1 MASGG
6 GSTLRIFSTQSNNL
20 TVVQAN
26 KIMVEIT
33 LPLPA
38 HGYKDVD
45 PGELDLQT
53 IINQIAQKFR
63 VHLEVDFD
71 ESDAI
76 ITVFAL
82 NKPGAHGALNAL
94 RNILVCKSGEKSVW
108 RPFALVRPPRS
119 GKENMKTVLQTVGGK
134 NGARPTATNARGPK
148 SSDAGPVVKAQEEE
162 YKEELKKALAFTVQ
176 NLKHVPNKMRMR
188 VHFGTFRLREWKKG
202 QTEYTFS
209 ELESIVRRAGPR
221 GTSSI
226 DKHIGQAEI
235 ADALRSRVAS
245 ICGSVPRTVRSD
257 SVDDIKP
264 VHSLVIITKNL
275 HVELGVDTIQTKGR
289 AGQVTY
295 TFGPPAAFRR
305 EKRSRAIE
313 ILNSCPEGHYDW
325 ILEIHNQIDT
335 QDFNAAI
342 PFRSTDIRNSF
353 KFTNNVLPG
362 GFPAITVLAH
372 FMNTF
377 DVEGILGRTTWSYM
391 LNSEYCVEVSI
402 HHKWGSDTKLPP
414 VTGTGVTLYG
424 SDWDDDMDLEDL
436 STAPRKWND
445 FGKQF
450 LHVDGPT
457 RHRNPDTDPYDDFL
471 NRVRFVGNLLD
482 EAADEAASSH

>member
-6 GSTLRIFSTQSNNL
+6 GSTLRSFSTQSNNL
-20 TVVQAN
+20 TMVQN
-26 KIMVEIT
+26 YKIKLEIT
-33 LPLPA
+33 LTLPA

-45 PGELDLQT
+45 PSELDLQT
-53 IINQIAQKFR
+53 IINQIAQKFK
-63 VHLEVDFD
+63 VHIEMDFD

-76 ITVFAL
+76 MTVFAP
-82 NKPGAHGALNAL
+82 NKTGAHGALNAL
-94 RNILVCKSGEKSVW
+94 RNMLVCKSGEKSVW
-108 RPFALVRPPRS
+108 HPFALVRPPRS
-119 GKENMKTVLQTVGGK
+119 CKENMKIVLSIVEGK
-134 NGARPTATNARGPK
+134 KGSRPTAKNAGGPK
-148 SSDAGPVVKAQEEE
+148 SSDADPVDKTQEEE

-188 VHFGTFRLREWKKG
+188 VHFGTFRLKEWKKG

-209 ELESIVRRAGPR
+209 ELESI
-221 GTSSI
+221 
-226 DKHIGQAEI
+226 AEI
-235 ADALRSRVAS
+235 AEALRSRVAS

-275 HVELGVDTIQTKGR
+275 HVELGIDTIQTKGW

-295 TFGPPAAFRR
+295 AFGPPAAFRR
-305 EKRSRAIE
+305 EKRARAIE

-325 ILEIHNQIDT
+325 ILEIHNQIDR
-335 QDFNAAI
+335 QDFKAAI
-342 PFRSTDIRNSF
+342 PFRSTDVRNNF
-353 KFTNNVLPG
+353 EFTNNVLPG
-362 GFPAITVLAH
+362 GFPAIIVLAH
-372 FMNTF
+372 FMNAF
-377 DVEGILGRTTWSYM
+377 GVEGVLGRTTWSYM
-391 LNSEYCVEVSI
+391 LNSEYCIEISI
-402 HHKWGSDTKLPP
+402 YHKWGSDTKLPP
-414 VTGTGVTLYG
+414 TTSTGVTLYG

-471 NRVRFVGNLLD
+471 NRVRFVGNMLD
-482 EAADEAASSH
+482 EAADEVASSH